1 MKTDGYHEAITAV
14 DATHVV
20 MAKRSTGKDKLQRKT
35 INHVQPMTADSG
47 FHAFL
52 RAHFSELMTGK
63 TISFTLA
70 VAGNLDAY
78 HFRARH
84 IADTIF
90 ESRPAVRF
98 RVEPDSLLRWFVE
111 PLELTYDPQQHEL
124 LEYRGVANIPNPAS
138 GKPYIARIA
147 YYSEPPKDVPKLPPP
162 DP

>member
-1 MKTDGYHEAITAV
+1 MKTDGYHEAITSV

-52 RAHFSELMTGK
+52 RAHFSELMKGK

-78 HFRARH
+78 PFRARR

-90 ESRPAVRF
+90 ASRPAVRF
-98 RVEPDSLLRWFVE
+98 RVEPDSQIGRASCRERVCKPVLIS
-111 PLELTYDPQQHEL
+111 
-124 LEYRGVANIPNPAS
+124 GVVQSLKKKN
-138 GKPYIARIA
+138 KHT
-147 YYSEPPKDVPKLPPP
+147 
-162 DP
+162 